1 MDRLTSVALAVDR
14 RLLAVPRGV
23 QRALVGLT
31 LLVIVASAV
40 TKVPRAYLNF
50 AGLPLLGRI
59 AQAGDYGTDTISDMY
74 EAKVVLHDV
83 GDMYT
88 KRGVEQTPLEAR
100 TWSKDASGPY
110 PPAALLTM
118 AGFYWAGERT
128 GIGFYGFITMLA
140 FAFIVVSAAY
150 SLRTRWYVFPLIWT
164 NVAYLATRFFS
175 VQDDSYLIMLAF
187 VMAALCLARAGR
199 RGAHVLMAIAIAVK
213 LSPMYYL
220 KEIPRMPR
228 LTAALVLAIV
238 CAGLLLPYVVW
249 PNYAYIYRFQQE
261 RHSNYW
267 TNTVVS
273 GTLVAVFAVVLAYVE
288 ARRGFDLED
297 RIGWSLVPLAMLL
310 ALAMNASRHLLI
322 VLLVPDKRVVRN
334 LAGAA
339 ALWIYY
345 PLASYARFGAVV
357 YFATV
362 FLGCVLGWHLA
373 QIGWSTIRDD
383 MRHPMRTTR
392 LIAGLERI

>member
-1 MDRLTSVALAVDR
+1 MDRLTSAAFAIDA
-14 RLLAVPRGV
+14 RLLAVPRPV
-23 QRALVGLT
+23 QRAVVALT
-31 LLVIVASAV
+31 LLVIVAFAV
-40 TKVPRAYLNF
+40 TRVPRAYLDF

-59 AQAGDYGTDTISDMY
+59 AQAGDYGTDTISDIY

-88 KRGVEQTPLEAR
+88 KRGVDQTPLEAR
-100 TWSKDASGPY
+100 TWSKEATGPY
-110 PPAALLTM
+110 PPTALLIM
-118 AGFYWAGERT
+118 AGLYAAGERT

-140 FAFIVVSAAY
+140 FAFIFVSAAY

-175 VQDDSYLIMLAF
+175 VQDNSYLIMLAF
-187 VMAALCLARAGR
+187 VLAALCLARAGR
-199 RGAHVLMAIAIAVK
+199 RGAPVLMAIAIAVK
-213 LSPMYYL
+213 LSPLYYL
-220 KEIPRMPR
+220 AEIPRLPR
-228 LTAALVLAIV
+228 LTASLVLAIV
-238 CAGLLLPYVVW
+238 CAGLLLPYFIW

-261 RHSNYW
+261 RHGHYW
-267 TNTVVS
+267 TNTLVS
-273 GTLVAVFAVVLAYVE
+273 GSLVALFAVVLAYVE

-310 ALAMNASRHLLI
+310 ALTMNAARHLLI
-322 VLLVPDKRVVRN
+322 VLLVPDKRVLRN

-339 ALWIYY
+339 ALWIYL
-345 PLASYARFGAVV
+345 PLAPYARFGAVV

-362 FLGCVLGWHLA
+362 LLCGVLGWHLT

-383 MRHPMRTTR
+383 LRHPLRTTR
-392 LIAGLERI
+392 LIAGLG